1 MYQKNLKS
9 VPQERKTAPPAQ
21 MSYESLM
28 RLFAT
33 PAGETY
39 ISLTWAT
46 FVLAIAETATP
57 QQFTAIAGMLPVE
70 RDDLLQAVVE
80 GISEQIASNI
90 DPWVRAGLCQAVP
103 A

>member
-1 MYQKNLKS
+1 MPGTYPNA
-9 VPQERKTAPPAQ
+9 QEI
-21 MSYESLM
+21 
-28 RLFAT
+28 
-33 PAGETY
+33 AGAVIGARAFTDGKEAKENFGFDI
-39 ISLTWAT
+39 IS
-46 FVLAIAETATP
+46 
-57 QQFTAIAGMLPVE
+57 AGMLPVE